1 MLAAIKREAN
11 HARAGKPGHIIAKMN
26 ALIEPKVIET
36 LYRASQAGV
45 KIDLIVRGVCSLRPG
60 IPGLSENIRVRSIIG
75 RFLEHSRIFYFL
87 NGGEENLYLSSAD
100 WMGRNFFGRIELC
113 FPVLDRRIKERVI
126 QEGLKPYL
134 SDNSQAWEMD
144 SDGNYQR
151 RKSRGRIP
159 RSAQEQ
165 LLAVLAADK

>member
-1 MLAAIKREAN
+1 ML
-11 HARAGKPGHIIAKMN
+11 P
-26 ALIEPKVIET
+26 
-36 LYRASQAGV
+36 ASWN
-45 KIDLIVRGVCSLRPG
+45 
-60 IPGLSENIRVRSIIG
+60 PGLSENIRVRSVIG

-113 FPVLDRRIKERVI
+113 FPILDRRVKERVI

-151 RKSRGRIP
+151 KKSRGRIP

-165 LLAVLAADK
+165 LLALLAADK

>member
-1 MLAAIKREAN
+1 
-11 HARAGKPGHIIAKMN
+11 
-26 ALIEPKVIET
+26 
-36 LYRASQAGV
+36 
-45 KIDLIVRGVCSLRPG
+45 VRGVCSLRPG
-60 IPGLSENIRVRSIIG
+60 IPGLSENIRVRSVIG

-113 FPVLDRRIKERVI
+113 FPVLDRRVKERVI

-151 RKSRGRIP
+151 RKSAAGYRARP
-159 RSAQEQ
+159 RSSC
-165 LLAVLAADK
+165 